1 MSAKTRLIGGR
12 GHILQVDLREFSGG
26 AFFSTDLHGCY
37 DLLHEKLNEFAF
49 NSRTDLLF
57 LGADMCDRGPDSQYV
72 LDYLNEPWVYCIRGN
87 HEQLFIA
94 TVEEGFNGPA
104 SRCLWE
110 NGGEWVFDM
119 YDNGKMDEIMAIYET
134 FKSLPIAIE
143 LLTDK
148 EKIGIVHA
156 EVPYND
162 WDRFREEVHPQ
173 EEGITQWART
183 NYDRG
188 KEVVVGGV
196 DRILCGHTPTA
207 SGEVEVRGN
216 IWYCDT
222 GSFFTGNVAFFEI

>member
-1 MSAKTRLIGGR
+1 MEVDRRGTEGRIWFTSDIHGHFHLLDEHLRVNRFDSSEDILIIGGD
-12 GHILQVDLREFSGG
+12 V
-26 AFFSTDLHGCY
+26 
-37 DLLHEKLNEFAF
+37 
-49 NSRTDLLF
+49 
-57 LGADMCDRGPDSQYV
+57 CDRGPDSQYV
-72 LDYLNEPWVYCIRGN
+72 LNYLNEPWVYCVRGN

-94 TVEEGFNGPA
+94 TVDEGFNGPA
-104 SRCLWE
+104 SLCLWG

-162 WDRFREEVHPQ
+162 WNRFREGDHPK
-173 EEGITQWART
+173 EEEITQWART
-183 NYDRG
+183 NYDIG
-188 KEVVVGGV
+188 HDVVVGGV
-196 DRILCGHTPTA
+196 DRVLCGHSPTE

-216 IWYCDT
+216 IWYSDT
-222 GSFFTGNVAFFEI
+222 

>member
-1 MSAKTRLIGGR
+1 MSTAVKRVLEIDRRGKDGR
-12 GHILQVDLREFSGG
+12 IWFTSDI
-26 AFFSTDLHGCY
+26 HGCFNLLEEHLNRVSFNPSK
-37 DLLHEKLNEFAF
+37 DLLI
-49 NSRTDLLF
+49 S
-57 LGADMCDRGPDSQYV
+57 GADWTDRGAYSSRV
-72 LDYLNEPWVYCIRGN
+72 LQYLNTPWVASVRGN

-156 EVPYND
+156 QVPYND
-162 WDRFREEVHPQ
+162 WDRFKEESHPK
-173 EEGITQWART
+173 EEEITQWARS
-183 NYDRG
+183 NYVSG

-196 DRILCGHTPTA
+196 DRVLCGHTPTA

-216 IWYCDT
+216 IWYSDL
-222 GSFFTGNVAFFEI
+222 GSFFTGRLAFFEI

>member
-1 MSAKTRLIGGR
+1 MNISDKKVMEIDRRGAEGR
-12 GHILQVDLREFSGG
+12 I
-26 AFFSTDLHGCY
+26 FFTSDVHGCF
-37 DLLHEKLNEFAF
+37 DLLEEHLSRVTF
-49 NSRTDLLF
+49 NPSKDLLIS
-57 LGADMCDRGPDSQYV
+57 GADWTDRGAYSSRV
-72 LDYLNEPWVYCIRGN
+72 LQYLNEPWVESVRGN

-94 TVEEGFNGPA
+94 TVEECFNGPA

-162 WDRFREEVHPQ
+162 WNRFREEVHPL
-173 EEGITQWART
+173 EEEITQWART

-188 KEVVVGGV
+188 KDVVVGGV
-196 DRILCGHTPTA
+196 DRILCGHAPTE

-216 IWYCDT
+216 VWYSDT